1 MKGTGITVIVVAI
14 LIGVGFLGSLAVYN
28 DINDKLADAYAEGFI
43 EGQEQAYTASLQDG
57 GTKGY
62 QEGSRTG
69 YHQSGISPEF
79 DGGYD
84 EGYYFAYNPTYEQI
98 PEILNEVS
106 ENTTKGIHDYAE
118 ANGIR
123 VAYVRCQLARPAP
136 EGMVY
141 IKQLV
146 AFETVDKGLVIIE
159 PSTGNEV
166 VVEVGYSYTQLNG
179 QTPKPYDDTITKM
192 SIVW

>member
-1 MKGTGITVIVVAI
+1 MKGTVITVIVVAI
-14 LIGVGFLGSLAVYN
+14 LLGVGFLGSLAVYN
-28 DINDKLADAYAEGFI
+28 NINDKMADAYTEGFS
-43 EGQEQAYTASLQDG
+43 EGQAQAYTASLQDG
-57 GTKGY
+57 STTGY

-69 YHQSGISPEF
+69 YQKSDTSIEF
-79 DGGYD
+79 NGSHD
-84 EGYYFAYNPTYEQI
+84 EGFYFAYNPTYNQL

-106 ENTTKGIHDYAE
+106 KNTAKGIHDYAE

-146 AFETVDKGLVIIE
+146 AFETVENGLVVIE

-179 QTPKPYDDTITKM
+179 QPPKPYDDTITKI